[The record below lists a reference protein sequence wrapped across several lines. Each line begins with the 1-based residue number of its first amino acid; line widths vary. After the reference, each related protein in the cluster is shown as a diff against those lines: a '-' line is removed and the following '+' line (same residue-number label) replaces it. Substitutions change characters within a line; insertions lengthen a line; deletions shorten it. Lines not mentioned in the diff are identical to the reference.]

1 MFFYIIQASYLIGLK
16 EELLYWKNLAFITN
30 NQLDNADYKNSIL
43 IENIPKK
50 DSKHIFWLEKA
61 VGKRYFVF
69 QINKLSNKKYF
80 IESTDSIKIINN
92 KDTKSLYILLNNNQL
107 K

>member
-1 MFFYIIQASYLIGLK
+1 MF

-30 NQLDNADYKNSIL
+30 NQIVNTGYKNSIL

-50 DSKHIFWLEKA
+50 NNDHIFWLEKA
-61 VGKRYFVF
+61 VGKRYFLLQV
-69 QINKLSNKKYF
+69 NKLSNKEYF
-80 IESTDSIKIINN
+80 VEGFDSIKIINN
-92 KDTKSLYILLNNNQL
+92 KNTRSLYILLNNNQL